1 MLAFAHVFSRFY
13 PFLIGLYDSEFVVR
27 LHIML
32 LNEKVK
38 LSDSGEGLCQKG
50 HMK

>member
-13 PFLIGLYDSEFVVR
+13 PFLIGPYDSEFVVR

-50 HMK
+50 DMK